1 MDKVR
6 LAGSLELS
14 CESKNKK
21 DREGTLESREYMI
34 VLGVKKAEGWT
45 REQCGEWTEERM
57 NYLPTTTEHVPCSRL
72 CARWHWACR
81 CKSTQTLH

>member
-45 REQCGEWTEERM
+45 REQCGEWTEE
-57 NYLPTTTEHVPCSRL
+57 
-72 CARWHWACR
+72 
-81 CKSTQTLH
+81 

>member
-1 MDKVR
+1 MQLIRYSRGLKKTEQCRVFMDKVR

-34 VLGVKKAEGWT
+34 VLGVKKAENWT
-45 REQCGEWTEERM
+45 REQCGEWTEE
-57 NYLPTTTEHVPCSRL
+57 
-72 CARWHWACR
+72 
-81 CKSTQTLH
+81 